1 MKILVGYDG
10 SNTSKKALE
19 MAQDRADVLDA
30 NLEVVMAME
39 QNHQLQYE
47 DISKTEY
54 NLKRE
59 VRDLL
64 NGYQNRYETNLFL
77 SKHNAGQGLVEFAKL
92 YEIDEI
98 VIGVRRRSKV
108 GKFLLGSTAQHV
120 ILNAPCPV
128 VTIK

>member
-10 SNTSKKALE
+10 SDLAKKALKL
-19 MAQDRADVLDA
+19 AQERATVLGA
-30 NLEVVMAME
+30 NLEVVMSME

-64 NGYQNRYETNLFL
+64 NGYQNHYETVLFM
-77 SKHNAGQGLVEFAKL
+77 SKHKAGEGLVEFAKL

-98 VIGVRRRSKV
+98 VIGVSRRSRV

-120 ILNAPCPV
+120 FLNAPCPV
-128 VTIK
+128 ITIK